1 MSYKYQVRHKAY
13 CLFIV
18 EIYERSIKNAAL
30 LLASLLTTCSVPDVQ
45 QPSSVRLLAK
55 WRMVLVY
62 FTRVPWE
69 KLKSYYCFF
78 TYSLFIFSF
87 IKF

>member
-1 MSYKYQVRHKAY
+1 MSSKYQVRHDVY

-18 EIYERSIKNAAL
+18 EIYERSNKNTAL
-30 LLASLLTTCSVPDVQ
+30 LLASLLTICSVPDGQ

-55 WRMVLVY
+55 WRLVLVY
-62 FTRVPWE
+62 FKRVPWE
-69 KLKSYYCFF
+69 KLKSYYYLF
-78 TYSLFIFSF
+78 TYLLFIFSF